1 MTKSALITGVNGQ
14 DGAYLA
20 QHLLSLGYRVIG
32 GMRRSSTPNFWRLDE
47 LGITRQ
53 IEFVPLDVSD
63 ASNCT
68 DVVRRYKPTEVYNL
82 AAQSFVEASFHQ
94 PYYTLEADGSG
105 PLNLLESIRVASP
118 ESRFYQASTS
128 ELYGKVQEIPQTES
142 TPFYPRSPYAA
153 AKLYGHWITV
163 NHREAYGMH
172 ASSGILFNHE
182 SPLRGPEFVTRKI
195 TMTLASVAHGHT
207 DCLMLGNINAKR
219 DWGFA
224 GDYVKGMYLMLQQSS
239 PGDFVLAT
247 NETHTVREF
256 ATIAAS
262 HMGIDLT
269 WDGEGLKEIG
279 VDRKTGATVVKID
292 ERFFRPSEVDLL
304 LGNPQKANAAFGW
317 RPSTSFGEL
326 VEMMA
331 KADYDRVARGILQ

>member
-1 MTKSALITGVNGQ
+1 MDKCALITGVNGQ

-20 QHLLSLGYRVIG
+20 QHLLELGYRVIG

-47 LGITRQ
+47 LGIAERVE
-53 IEFVPLDVSD
+53 IVPLDVTD
-63 ASNCT
+63 ASNCI
-68 DVVRRYKPTEVYNL
+68 DIMRRYRPTEVYNL

-105 PLNLLESIRVASP
+105 PLNLLEAIRLTNQDA
-118 ESRFYQASTS
+118 RFYQASTS
-128 ELYGKVQEIPQTES
+128 ELYGKVQEIPQTEH

-153 AKLYGHWITV
+153 AKLYGHWITI

-195 TMTLASVAHGHT
+195 TMALASVAHGQK
-207 DCLMLGNINAKR
+207 DSVMLGNINAKR

-224 GDYVKGMYLMLQQSS
+224 GDYVKGMHLMLQQST
-239 PGDFVLAT
+239 PDDFVLAT

-262 HMGIDLT
+262 HMGIEIV
-269 WDGEGLKEIG
+269 WEGEGLDEVGIN
-279 VDRKTGATVVKID
+279 RKTGAAVVKID
-292 ERFFRPSEVDLL
+292 KQFFRPSEVDLL
-304 LGNPQKANAAFGW
+304 LGNPQKATDILGW
-317 RPSTSFGEL
+317 TPSTTFPEL

-331 KADYDRVARGILQ
+331 KADFNRIARNGL